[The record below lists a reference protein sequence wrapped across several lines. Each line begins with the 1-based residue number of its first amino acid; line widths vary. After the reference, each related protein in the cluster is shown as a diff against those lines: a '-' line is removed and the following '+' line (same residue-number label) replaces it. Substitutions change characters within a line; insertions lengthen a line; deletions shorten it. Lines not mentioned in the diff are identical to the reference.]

1 MERKLAWARLLA
13 WWPAASSVAC
23 NARSSGSQSVAG
35 PIRRVM
41 KMILPIALLTCL
53 DGLEPI
59 QSHQNVACDTALV
72 STILQ
77 RTAFDL
83 PCRPPDLELV
93 RTIWRTFSMSTLH
106 DAERMAASSTIASTT
121 TRDSSMRRVP
131 DWSPSLARRA
141 SDGSRSCQS
150 DGSFVRKLHFASR
163 SRRRVPSRW
172 PVEKGQHARFHAC
185 RVRP

>member
-35 PIRRVM
+35 PIRRVI

-83 PCRPPDLELV
+83 LCRPRAGANNLANIQHEHLARCGTHGSQLDD
-93 RTIWRTFSMSTLH
+93 RKHH
-106 DAERMAASSTIASTT
+106 DARLFDATRAGLVSIPGAQGERWIEIVSE
-121 TRDSSMRRVP
+121 R
-131 DWSPSLARRA
+131 WKL
-141 SDGSRSCQS
+141 RSQVTFCI
-150 DGSFVRKLHFASR
+150 
-163 SRRRVPSRW
+163 
-172 PVEKGQHARFHAC
+172 
-185 RVRP
+185 